1 MRTSLAVSAAILS
14 GATFVAGAQAPP
26 AQARPRIWQGVY
38 TAAEADRGR
47 ATYVTTCL
55 RCHNPDLSGD
65 RGPALKGER
74 FMTSWGGGSVA
85 RLFEKIRDTMP
96 PLATSTLDDRT
107 KLDVVA
113 FILQTNGFPAADREL
128 ALSELDGIQILA
140 PGEQPKAQNFAR
152 VAVVGCLARGDA
164 NRFVLTSA
172 SEPAVAAENAAA
184 PIPSPGSG
192 RVVLLN
198 AAQFNP
204 DAQIGRRVEARGLVY
219 RDDRDILLAV
229 SALKGIGPCQN

>member
-1 MRTSLAVSAAILS
+1 MQTQVLATASILVLAV
-14 GATFVAGAQAPP
+14 VAGTAQAP
-26 AQARPRIWQGVY
+26 RPRIWQGVY
-38 TAAEADRGR
+38 TAAQADRGR
-47 ATYVTTCL
+47 ATYATTCL

-74 FMTSWGGGSVA
+74 FMTTWGGGSVT

-96 PLATSTLDDRT
+96 PFATSTLDDTT

-128 ALSELDGIQILA
+128 ALGELEGIQILA
-140 PGEQPKAQNFAR
+140 QGEQPKAQNFAR

-172 SEPAVAAENAAA
+172 TEPAVAAENAAA
-184 PIPSPGSG
+184 LIPSPGTA

-229 SALKGIGPCQN
+229 SALKAIGPCQN

>member
-1 MRTSLAVSAAILS
+1 MRAQLLATVSILVLATAA
-14 GATFVAGAQAPP
+14 GTAQAP
-26 AQARPRIWQGVY
+26 RPRIWQGVY
-38 TAAEADRGR
+38 TAAQADRGK
-47 ATYVTTCL
+47 ATYATTCL

-74 FMTSWGGGSVA
+74 FMTTWGGGSVT

-96 PLATSTLDDRT
+96 PFATSTLDDTT
-107 KLDVVA
+107 KLDVIA

-128 ALSELDGIQILA
+128 ALSELEGIQILA
-140 PGEQPKAQNFAR
+140 QGEQPKAQNFAR
-152 VAVVGCLARGDA
+152 VAVVGCLARGEA
-164 NRFVLTSA
+164 TRFVLTGA
-172 SEPAVAAENAAA
+172 SEPAVAAENVAT
-184 PIPSPGSG
+184 PIPPPGTA

-198 AAQFNP
+198 AAPFNP

-229 SALKGIGPCQN
+229 TALKAIGPCQN

>member
-1 MRTSLAVSAAILS
+1 MRTRLFATASILGLAV
-14 GATFVAGAQAPP
+14 VAGTAQAPAP
-26 AQARPRIWQGVY
+26 PPRIWQGVY
-38 TAAEADRGR
+38 TTAEAERGK
-47 ATYVTTCL
+47 ATYATTCL

-74 FMTSWGGGSVA
+74 FMSSWGGGSVR

-107 KLDVVA
+107 KLDIVA
-113 FILQTNGFPAADREL
+113 YILQTNGFPAAGTEL
-128 ALSELDGIQILA
+128 AIGELEGIPILA
-140 PGEQPKAQNFAR
+140 QGEQPKTQNFAR
-152 VAVVGCLARGDA
+152 VQVVGCLGRAEG

-172 SEPAVAAENAAA
+172 SEPAVSAENAVA
-184 PIPSPGSG
+184 PIPAPGNT

-198 AAQFNP
+198 AAQFDP

-219 RDDRDILLAV
+219 RDERDILLAV
-229 SALKGIGPCQN
+229 SALKTIGPCQN